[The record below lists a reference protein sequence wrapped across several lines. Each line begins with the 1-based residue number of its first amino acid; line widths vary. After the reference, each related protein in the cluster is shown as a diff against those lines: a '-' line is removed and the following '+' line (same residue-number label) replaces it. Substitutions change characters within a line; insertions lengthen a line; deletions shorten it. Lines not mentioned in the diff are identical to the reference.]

1 MKKIS
6 LITLCF
12 ALLIAI
18 VWWKVDSSNTAFR
31 IGINIGERPTT
42 NSRGIAGEGNHV
54 PRYTLTEKQ
63 KELLKEQAIEKYK
76 RNSKDRIMDHTQSFN
91 KEKKN

>member
-12 ALLIAI
+12 ALLVAI

-31 IGINIGERPTT
+31 IGINLGTKSET
-42 NSRGIAGEGNHV
+42 NSRGLAGEGSHI
-54 PRYTLTEKQ
+54 PSHTLTEKQ
-63 KELLKEQAIEKYK
+63 KDLLKDQAIEKFK
-76 RNSKDRIMDHTQSFN
+76 RNSKDKVMDHAQGFN